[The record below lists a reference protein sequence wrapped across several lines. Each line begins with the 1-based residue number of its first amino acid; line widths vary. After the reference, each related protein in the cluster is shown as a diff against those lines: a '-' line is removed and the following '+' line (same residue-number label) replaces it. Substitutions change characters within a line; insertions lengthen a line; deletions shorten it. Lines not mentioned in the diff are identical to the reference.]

1 MRKDGIC
8 MVTSD
13 YYTKTM
19 QFDDINYKL
28 ASQEEQE
35 SIYAKY
41 CNFLNQFEHD
51 VEIQFSFQNKVINL
65 TEFGKYI
72 ELPKRNDQNQFY
84 DIRQEYEEMLHDQLE
99 KGNNGIKQVKYI
111 TFGVHETSFK
121 KAKKMLERTEL
132 EILKA
137 FKTMKVTAHTL
148 NGYERLKLLKE
159 SMHPCRIVP
168 FNFDWKTRYKSGMS
182 VKDYIAPTSL
192 DFGRLRSFRMGNTYG
207 ASYYIYIDAAE
218 ISDRIIEDI
227 MAIDSNIHVN
237 IHTHSM
243 EQQKALRFV
252 SNKYTN
258 ASEVKVRKQQK
269 AMQEGHDGDILSMNL
284 IDDITA
290 AQNIYQDLSRRN
302 NRFFITTLLVTA
314 YSEKPSELQGI
325 EKDIAS
331 VLQKYKCELRPLD
344 DMQEEGA
351 MSSLPIGIN
360 KVEINRCF
368 TTIELAAFMPFTT
381 QELFMP
387 YSTYYGLN
395 SISNN
400 MILLNRKS
408 LKSGNG
414 LILGLP
420 GGGKSFAAKREI
432 LDTFFRT
439 YDSIIVCDPESEYT
453 ALTTKLGGTVIDI
466 SATSKNHINPFDIS
480 LRSYEKGD
488 DPVAVKSQFI
498 LSMCEAAIGEI
509 SAGEKSVIDRCLKKI
524 YDKYFL
530 NPVPENMPI
539 FEDLY
544 NELRNTESKHAQN
557 VADGLE
563 LYVTG
568 SLSIFNHRTNI
579 NIDNRVVCF
588 DIKNLSEHL
597 HKIGIL
603 IITDFVWNKVSD
615 GRDMKKS
622 TWYYIDEFH
631 RILEDQL
638 TAVYTKDMWKRFRKW
653 NALPTGITQNVSD
666 FLISPQAESILKNSK
681 FVYMLEQSQGDG
693 EILAAHLKISPQQ
706 LEFVT
711 DSGEG
716 EGLIYFNGTIIPFK
730 DKFPTDT
737 QIYKLITT
745 KASDDVA

>member
-1 MRKDGIC
+1 
-8 MVTSD
+8 MVSSD

-28 ASQEEQE
+28 ASQSEQE
-35 SIYAKY
+35 AIYAKY
-41 CNFLNQFEHD
+41 CNFLNHFEHD
-51 VEIQFSFQNKVINL
+51 VEIQFSFQNKIIDIN
-65 TEFGKYI
+65 EFRKYI
-72 ELPKRNDQNQFY
+72 ELPKRTDQKQFA
-84 DIRQEYEEMLHDQLE
+84 DIREEYEEMLLNQLE
-99 KGNNGIKQVKYI
+99 KGSNGIRQIKYL
-111 TFGVHETSFK
+111 TFGVHESNFK
-121 KAKKMLERTEL
+121 KAKIMLERTEL
-132 EILKA
+132 EITKI
-137 FKTMKVTAHTL
+137 FKSMKVVSHTL
-148 NGYERLKLLKE
+148 NGYERLKLFKE
-159 SMHPCRIVP
+159 SMHPCQTVS
-168 FNFDWKTRYKSGMS
+168 FNFDWKRRYQSGMS
-182 VKDYIAPTSL
+182 VKDYIAPTSM
-192 DFGRLRSFRMGNTYG
+192 DFGRLRSFRMGSTYG

-243 EQQKALRFV
+243 EQQKALNFV
-252 SNKYTN
+252 SKKVTN
-258 ASEVKVRKQQK
+258 ANAVKVSKQQK
-269 AMQEGHDGDILSMNL
+269 AAELGHDGDILSMDLMN
-284 IDDITA
+284 DISA
-290 AQNIYQDLSRRN
+290 AQNIYQDLSQRN

-314 YSEKPSELQGI
+314 YSKNPSELPGI

-344 DMQEEGA
+344 DMQEEGV

-360 KVEINRCF
+360 KVEINRSF

-432 LDTFFRT
+432 SDTFFRT
-439 YDSIIVCDPESEYT
+439 SDYIIICDPESEYT
-453 ALTTKLGGTVIDI
+453 ALTKKLGGTVIDI

-480 LRSYEKGD
+480 LKSYEKGD

-524 YDKYFL
+524 YDKYFR
-530 NPVPENMPI
+530 NPVPENMPV
-539 FEDLY
+539 FQDLY
-544 NELRNTESKHAQN
+544 NELRNTDSKHAQN

-579 NIDNRVVCF
+579 NIDSRVVCF
-588 DIKNLSEHL
+588 DIKKLSEHL

-603 IITDFVWNKVSD
+603 IITDFVWNRVSD
-615 GRDMKKS
+615 GRDRKKS

-653 NALPTGITQNVSD
+653 HALPTGITQNVSD
-666 FLISPQAESILKNSK
+666 FLISPQAESILKNSQ
-681 FVYMLEQSQGDG
+681 FVYMLEQAAGDR
-693 EILAAHLKISPQQ
+693 EILAAHLNISPQQ
-706 LEFVT
+706 LEYVT

-730 DKFPTDT
+730 DKFPKNTL
-737 QIYKLITT
+737 IYKLITT
-745 KASDDVA
+745 KASDDAA